1 MHVDAVEEQIFTLGQ
16 CTRSQEDLLGN
27 KAVLRMGLIQEL
39 TGARAKPSSIK
50 LANITSKPCCLRTP
64 AEHRAQAAHTVM
76 SRP

>member
-39 TGARAKPSSIK
+39 TGARD
-50 LANITSKPCCLRTP
+50 
-64 AEHRAQAAHTVM
+64 QAIQHQAGQHNK
-76 SRP
+76 